1 MVTADYFKRVWI
13 VQEII
18 LGKTNV
24 CQVGDHLYSL
34 AVLTAAVELLSCLDL
49 RQLSPSNSEGVAI
62 NTGNIESVV
71 NSYFRPAL
79 KNCWVQIM
87 SEDDQDVEVVTHLN
101 KGSCSDARDYIYGVA
116 SLFQESNGYEIDYTL
131 SEAEVFSDFTIHSLV
146 TSQALDVLNQDRLSM
161 GSIYAVDLLRRD
173 LPSWCPD
180 WSVAGR
186 GDDVLFRSHG
196 LSWQACGTKGLVYSR
211 PSRTTL
217 ALKGLAVHSIK
228 LCSDCVLECFDPDS
242 EGGSMNPQMTW
253 FELSEDMCSFF
264 RLQDPNFDQNA
275 KDTIFRIFER
285 ILPPERFAAI
295 EPFLPWFEH
304 DEYGVS
310 HELRALLD
318 SVRPS
323 DLVAL
328 LAPVYLAKLDP
339 ELFDALGLEI
349 DARLSPED
357 YPTIRSH
364 FGQSFTLYGA
374 GSRLFV
380 TEDGMQGMGYPGI
393 QRGDLVCVIY
403 GSETPQIL
411 RRVDGDADERYILVG
426 ACNVDGLMHGEG
438 LEMGLTEQEFILV

>member
-1 MVTADYFKRVWI
+1 
-13 VQEII
+13 
-18 LGKTNV
+18 
-24 CQVGDHLYSL
+24 
-34 AVLTAAVELLSCLDL
+34 
-49 RQLSPSNSEGVAI
+49 
-62 NTGNIESVV
+62 
-71 NSYFRPAL
+71 
-79 KNCWVQIM
+79 
-87 SEDDQDVEVVTHLN
+87 
-101 KGSCSDARDYIYGVA
+101 
-116 SLFQESNGYEIDYTL
+116 
-131 SEAEVFSDFTIHSLV
+131 
-146 TSQALDVLNQDRLSM
+146 
-161 GSIYAVDLLRRD
+161 
-173 LPSWCPD
+173 
-180 WSVAGR
+180 
-186 GDDVLFRSHG
+186 
-196 LSWQACGTKGLVYSR
+196 
-211 PSRTTL
+211 
-217 ALKGLAVHSIK
+217 
-228 LCSDCVLECFDPDS
+228 
-242 EGGSMNPQMTW
+242 MNPQMTW
-253 FELSEDMCSFF
+253 FERSEDMCSFF

-339 ELFDALGLEI
+339 ELFDVLGLEI